1 MCVLP
6 PVSGSAWPAPEKT
19 QCGQLEVLRPLNLE
33 GGIERGRGGG
43 RERGGERKGRRGR
56 ERGRDGVTEG
66 GGQAVAAVKLVS
78 TYH

>member
-33 GGIERGRGGG
+33 GGFRGREGG
-43 RERGGERKGRRGR
+43 REGRRER
-56 ERGRDGVTEG
+56 ERGREG
-66 GGQAVAAVKLVS
+66 GR
-78 TYH
+78 